1 MSAIPLRLTLVT
13 ETYPPEVN
21 GVALTLHALQRGL
34 SALGHSVEVVRPGPQ
49 PRSPVTEGQCIVPGG
64 PVPRYPGLRFG
75 YPAAGRLRE
84 RWEQQR
90 PDAVYVATEG
100 PLGWSAI
107 RAARALGVPV
117 ASGFHTRFD
126 DYVTQY
132 GARWLAPLALAWL
145 RHVHNQSQLTLVP
158 TRELEAFLR
167 PRGFRNVE
175 LLRRAVDTERFH
187 PARRD
192 PRLREA
198 WGLRRDQL
206 AVLHVGR
213 LAREKNLALL
223 VRAFRALQQQRPHAR
238 CIVVG
243 AGPERAALQQAH
255 PDFVFAGLQQG
266 TALAAHYASGDLFL
280 FPSLS
285 ETFGNVTLEAMASGL
300 AVVAF
305 DYGAARE
312 HLQHGCSGA
321 ALPPGDAEAFIAATV
336 QLGCDDAARRACAAA
351 ARRQVEDL
359 RPQSVAHAFATRL
372 RALARQV
379 PP

>member
-1 MSAIPLRLTLVT
+1 MSAIPLRLTLIT

-21 GVALTLHALQRGL
+21 SVALTLHALQRGL
-34 SALGHSVEVVRPGPQ
+34 CALGHAVEVIRPQ
-49 PRSPVTEGQCIVPGG
+49 PQLRGAVPPGQYFVPGG
-64 PVPRYPGLRFG
+64 PVPRYRGLRFG
-75 YPAAGRLRE
+75 FPAAGRLRE
-84 RWEQQR
+84 RWEQRR

-126 DYVTQY
+126 DYASRY

-145 RHVHNQSQLTLVP
+145 RHVHNQSDVTLVP
-158 TRELEAFLR
+158 TRELAAFLE
-167 PRGFRNVE
+167 PRGFRSVE

-192 PRLREA
+192 LRLREA
-198 WGLRRDQL
+198 WGVGSDQL

-213 LAREKNLALL
+213 LAREKNLGLL
-223 VRAFRALQQQRPHAR
+223 ARAFRALQQHRPDAR
-238 CIVVG
+238 CIVIG
-243 AGPERAALQQAH
+243 DGPERAALQQAQ
-255 PDFVFAGLQQG
+255 PDFVFAGLQQDA
-266 TALAAHYASGDLFL
+266 ALAAHYASGDLFV

-312 HLQHGCSGA
+312 HLEHGRSGA
-321 ALPPGDAEAFIAATV
+321 AVAPGDADAFVAAT
-336 QLGCDDAARRACAAA
+336 LRFGHDDALRRRCASA
-351 ARRQVEDL
+351 ARHQVEDL
-359 RPQSVAHAFATRL
+359 RPERVARSFAQRL
-372 RALARQV
+372 GRLARRV
-379 PP
+379 VA